1 MRTIVLFTL
10 TVFMLLPGAA
20 LTADDAPT
28 LAFLRFG
35 VAPYF
40 SLTDSGVL
48 DTLQVY
54 GYLSEEER
62 AQLDGGGDLRG
73 ENINILYRDAGFDYG
88 NAALMVED
96 ALDEGAD
103 VLITISNEVGLLA
116 ANAIAEMDDPPAL
129 IFAIVTSPYD
139 IGIAESACVKPAYV
153 GGTEMTIDWEIVY
166 DMPFMQD
173 PDLDTLGAIGDPAD
187 PGFGRT
193 RYYLEEYAEDYEI
206 AVEIVAAATA
216 SEMALAAEQ
225 LVSAGADMIYLAPR
239 TSPTPGIP
247 AVIEAAYGVPVA
259 SSIVTDIGDGVT
271 IAGGFEGWYREGMSA
286 ARLAIGVMRD
296 EIDLASTGIA
306 STPAYVFGVNLQSA
320 DLQGVEISAEMLDIA
335 KYVIGLDDKAEDVL
349 QDVGLLEDLPDMSL
363 EERMAL
369 DQAFLDSLHCTPEM
383 IAEQQAMLDAQ
394 SEA

>member
-20 LTADDAPT
+20 LAADDAPS

-40 SLTDSGVL
+40 TLTDAAVL

-54 GYLSEEER
+54 GYLSEDER
-62 AQLDGGGDLRG
+62 AQLDGGSDLHG

-88 NAALMVED
+88 NASLMVED

-103 VLITISNEVGLLA
+103 VLITISNEVGMLA
-116 ANAIAEMDDPPAL
+116 ANAIAEMDNPPAL
-129 IFAIVTSPYD
+129 IFAIVTTPYD
-139 IGIAESACVKPAYV
+139 LGIAQSACVKPAYV
-153 GGTEMTIDWEIVY
+153 GGTEMTIDWDLVY

-173 PDLDTLGAIGDPAD
+173 PDLDSLGVIGDPGD
-187 PGFGRT
+187 PGFGRI
-193 RYYLEEYAEDYEI
+193 RHYVEEYAEDYGI
-206 AVEIVAAATA
+206 TAEIVTATDAA
-216 SEMALAAEQ
+216 EMALAAEQ

-247 AVIEAAYGVPVA
+247 AVIQAAYGVPVA

-286 ARLAIGVMRD
+286 ARLAIGVLRD
-296 EIDLASTGIA
+296 EIDLATTGIA
-306 STPAYVFGVNLQSA
+306 SNPAYVFGVNLQSA
-320 DLQGVEISAEMLDIA
+320 DLQGIEISAEIMDLA
-335 KYVIGLDDKAEDVL
+335 QYVIGLEDAAEDVL
-349 QDVGLLEDLPDMSL
+349 QGIGLAEELPDMSL
-363 EERMAL
+363 EERMAF

-383 IAEQQAMLDAQ
+383 IAEQQAMLDA
-394 SEA
+394 